1 MSLLKLFGLSG
12 PAEEPRKT
20 AETKTVRAIVSELEA
35 LEPDEAR
42 FLASFAYV
50 LGRVANADQVITDEE
65 TREMERLVA
74 ETGGLDED
82 MAVLVVQI
90 AKSQARLFG
99 GTEDYLVTREFGR
112 LATPEQKRRLMRCL
126 FAVAASDDSIA
137 VVEENEISR
146 VAAEL
151 KIPQPEMADMR
162 AEYADKF
169 ETLRRRPKGAD
180 R

>member
-1 MSLLKLFGLSG
+1 MSLLKLFGLGGSA
-12 PAEEPRKT
+12 PETSTK
-20 AETKTVRAIVSELEA
+20 AETKTVRAIVGELEA
-35 LEPDEAR
+35 LDPDEAR

-50 LGRVANADQVITDEE
+50 LGRVANADQVITAEE

-74 ETGGLDED
+74 ETGGLDGD

-112 LATPEQKRRLMRCL
+112 LATADQKRRLMRCL
-126 FAVAASDDSIA
+126 FAVAAADDSIA

-151 KIPQPEMADMR
+151 KIPQPEMADLR
-162 AEYADKF
+162 AEFADKF
-169 ETLRRRPKGAD
+169 ETLRRRPKGVG